1 MKMFNN
7 VESKVVN
14 ELRKKDER
22 LRERLQKGE
31 EENIDNL
38 INNVEM
44 EIQENN

>member
-1 MKMFNN
+1 MFNN